1 MRRHTGFT
9 LIEVMIV
16 VAIIAI
22 LSAIAIPSYSE
33 YVIRSRITDGIA
45 GLAGMRVKMEQ
56 YFQDNRSY
64 AATPA
69 ACSTGSIAPMPVAN
83 HFTFTCPTLAANAY
97 QITATGTGPMT
108 GFVYTLN
115 QDNTRAT
122 TGVLSGWGNGSCGW
136 VMKKDGSC

>member
-22 LSAIAIPSYSE
+22 LSAIAVPNYSE
-33 YVIRSRITDGIA
+33 YVTRSRITDGIA

-56 YFQDNRSY
+56 YFQDNRTY
-64 AATPA
+64 VA
-69 ACSTGSIAPMPVAN
+69 ACTPTSIAPLPSAN
-83 HFTFTCPTLAANAY
+83 YFDFTCSNLSGDTY
-97 QITATGTGPMT
+97 TVTATGTSTGPMD

-115 QDNTRAT
+115 QANTRTT
-122 TGVLSGWGNGSCGW
+122 TGVKTGWSNGNCGW

>member
-16 VAIIAI
+16 VAIVAI

-64 AATPA
+64 VGACTTGTIAALPNA
-69 ACSTGSIAPMPVAN
+69 D
-83 HFTFTCPTLAANAY
+83 HFTFTCPAANLAANTY
-97 QITATGTGPMT
+97 LVTATGTGPMN
-108 GFVYTLN
+108 GFVYTLDQN
-115 QDNTRAT
+115 NARVT
-122 TGVLSGWGNGSCGW
+122 TGVKTGWANGNCGW

>member
-22 LSAIAIPSYSE
+22 LSAIAVPNYSE
-33 YVIRSRITDGIA
+33 YVIRSRITDGVA

-56 YFQDNRSY
+56 HFQDNRTY
-64 AATPA
+64 AG
-69 ACSTGSIAPMPVAN
+69 ACTSGSIAPLPKAN
-83 HFTFTCPTLAANAY
+83 YFSFTCELDTAKPNEYTV
-97 QITATGTGPMT
+97 TATGTGPLD

-115 QDNTRAT
+115 QDNTRTT
-122 TGVLSGWGNGSCGW
+122 TGVISGWSKDKNCGW
-136 VMKKDGSC
+136 VLKKDGSC

>member
-22 LSAIAIPSYSE
+22 LSAIAVPSYSE
-33 YVIRSRITDGIA
+33 YVIRSRLTDGIS
-45 GLAGMRVKMEQ
+45 GLSAMRVRMEQ

-69 ACSTGSIAPMPVAN
+69 ACSSGSIAPLPTAN
-83 HFTFTCPTLAANAY
+83 YFTFACTLGPNTY
-97 QITATGTGPMT
+97 LITATGTGPMN

-122 TGVLSGWGNGSCGW
+122 TGVITGWSNGNCGW

>member
-1 MRRHTGFT
+1 MRRHSGFT

-16 VAIIAI
+16 VAIVAI

-69 ACSTGSIAPMPVAN
+69 ACIPGSIAPLPTAN
-83 HFTFTCPTLAANAY
+83 HFSFACSDLAQSTY
-97 QITATGTGPMT
+97 TITATGTGPMDK
-108 GFVYTLN
+108 FVYTLDQN
-115 QDNTRAT
+115 NARVT
-122 TGVLSGWGNGSCGW
+122 TGVKPGWSNGNCGW
-136 VMKKDGSC
+136 VLKKDGSC

>member
-16 VAIIAI
+16 VAIVAI

-64 AATPA
+64 VATPA
-69 ACSTGSIAPMPVAN
+69 ACLPGSIAPLPDAKN
-83 HFTFTCPTLAANAY
+83 FTFKCDLTTASYLV
-97 QITATGTGPMT
+97 TATGTGPMD
-108 GFVYTLN
+108 GFSYTLS

-122 TGVLSGWGNGSCGW
+122 TGVKTGWSNGNCGW
-136 VMKKDGSC
+136 VLKKDGSC

>member
-64 AATPA
+64 VATPA

-122 TGVLSGWGNGSCGW
+122 TGVLSGWGNGNCGW

>member
-16 VAIIAI
+16 VAIVAI
-22 LSAIAIPSYSE
+22 LSAIAIPAYAE
-33 YVIRSRITDGIA
+33 YVLRSRITDGIV

-69 ACSTGSIAPMPVAN
+69 ACTAGSIAPLPAAN
-83 HFTFTCPTLAANAY
+83 NFTFGCALAASTY
-97 QITATGTGPMT
+97 VITATGTGPMS
-108 GFVYTLN
+108 GFIYTLN
-115 QDNTRAT
+115 QDNTRST
-122 TGVLSGWGNGSCGW
+122 TGVGGGWSNTSCGW
-136 VMKKDGSC
+136 VTKKDGSC